1 MINSG
6 CLTSRR
12 GPHEPGMDCLSQ
24 QESQSETLEI
34 PSGTSA
40 VVTALSASGLAT
52 DEFRFVGFLFKHA
65 GSWKERL
72 IVSTNEARTQIFY
85 FPLHQLCQFLE
96 ESSSIFG
103 VLRPCVV

>member
-1 MINSG
+1 
-6 CLTSRR
+6 
-12 GPHEPGMDCLSQ
+12 MDCLSQ
-24 QESQSETLEI
+24 QESQSETLKI

-40 VVTALSASGLAT
+40 VVTALSASGLAL

-65 GSWKERL
+65 GSRKERL

-85 FPLHQLCQFLE
+85 IPLHQLCQFLE

-103 VLRPCVV
+103 VLRPCVI